1 MPLLKPRKAL
11 KSPTSQCL
19 QLTSLTRAR
28 RPLRPQRALQ
38 LRLLKHKEQ
47 PTLPNHRARQRQ
59 PSHKA
64 QLRLLKQKRRPKPAA
79 QLKQQTCQCQPRN
92 QNLLN
97 LS

>member
-1 MPLLKPRKAL
+1 MPLLKPLKAL
-11 KSPTSQCL
+11 KSPTNQCP

-28 RPLRPQRALQ
+28 QPLRPQKALQ

-47 PTLPNHRARQRQ
+47 PTPPN
-59 PSHKA
+59 HKA

-79 QLKQQTCQCQPRN
+79 QLKLQTCQCQPRN

>member
-11 KSPTSQCL
+11 KSPTSQCP
-19 QLTSLTRAR
+19 QLTSPTRAR

-47 PTLPNHRARQRQ
+47 PTP

-64 QLRLLKQKRRPKPAA
+64 QLRLLKQRRRPRPAA

-92 QNLLN
+92 QKLPN

>member
-1 MPLLKPRKAL
+1 MSLLKPRKSL
-11 KSPTSQCL
+11 KSPTSQCP

-28 RPLRPQRALQ
+28 QPLRPQRALQ
-38 LRLLKHKEQ
+38 LRLLKHKAQ
-47 PTLPNHRARQRQ
+47 P
-59 PSHKA
+59 
-64 QLRLLKQKRRPKPAA
+64 RLLKQKRRPKPAA